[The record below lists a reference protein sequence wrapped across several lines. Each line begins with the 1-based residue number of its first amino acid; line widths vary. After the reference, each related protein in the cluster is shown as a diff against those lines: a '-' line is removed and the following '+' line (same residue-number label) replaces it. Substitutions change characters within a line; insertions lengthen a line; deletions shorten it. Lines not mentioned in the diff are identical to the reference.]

1 VAHRAGRTTV
11 LVTASPLLLD
21 RADTVVLV
29 ENGRVTVTGRHRDLL
44 RSHPAYRNVVL
55 RGEG

>member
-1 VAHRAGRTTV
+1 M

-29 ENGRVTVTGRHRDLL
+29 EDGRVTATGSHHDLL
-44 RSHPAYRNVVL
+44 RSHPRYRDVVL
-55 RGEG
+55 RGGE